1 MLEKDNDELHR
12 LEIYEPTFR
21 KYVKDY
27 DPEEEE
33 WSPSYL
39 KREGLYKMEY
49 ASNKYG
55 CTCGEFFED
64 DQEAAENHIKEIL
77 EGGVSE

>member
-1 MLEKDNDELHR
+1 MTW
-12 LEIYEPTFR
+12 EPSFR

-39 KREGLYKMEY
+39 KREGVYKQDLADNYYE
-49 ASNKYG
+49 
-55 CTCGEFFED
+55 CTCGRDFGTNEE
-64 DQEAAENHIKEIL
+64 EALDHVKTIL
-77 EGGVSE
+77 EGEK